1 MIALPAARRSLLLLA
16 FLSLT
21 IGPVA
26 RATEEESQL
35 WLGASATMKASP
47 RDMVIIDIGHR
58 FRRDESN
65 GDQQLA
71 RIALDHSVA
80 KNVQIGGGIAY
91 FHSEPEQELRLFQQL
106 TATHGILQNRI
117 RLEQRFFD
125 TADKASWR
133 LRHRIQ
139 ASIPLDTARRW
150 TLIAA
155 NELFFHLN
163 RAKPSDKT
171 GLAVMRQQAGLRHA
185 LGKALDV
192 QLLYMRQQGFR
203 DDRPD
208 AVAHVPWLTLNWKI

>member
-1 MIALPAARRSLLLLA
+1 MIALAAARRSLLLLA

-21 IGPVA
+21 ISPVA

-47 RDMVIIDIGHR
+47 RDMVIIDVGHR

-125 TADKASWR
+125 TADEASWR

-139 ASIPLDTARRW
+139 ATVPLDSARRW

-171 GLAVMRQQAGLRHA
+171 GVAVMRQQAGLRHA

-192 QLLYMRQQGFR
+192 QLLYMRQQGLR

-208 AVAHVPWLTLNWKI
+208 AVVHVPWLTLNWKI

>member
-1 MIALPAARRSLLLLA
+1 MPALPAARRSLLLLA
-16 FLSLT
+16 LLSLA
-21 IGPVA
+21 IGPAA

-47 RDMVIIDIGHR
+47 RDMVVIDIGHR

-106 TATHGILQNRI
+106 TATHGIFQSRT
-117 RLEQRFFD
+117 RMEQRFFD
-125 TADKASWR
+125 TADEASWR
-133 LRHRIQ
+133 LRQRFQ
-139 ASIPLDTARRW
+139 ASIPLDPAKRW
-150 TLIAA
+150 TLVAA
-155 NELFFHLN
+155 TELFFHLN

-171 GLAVMRQQAGLRHA
+171 GLAVMRQQAGMRHA
-185 LGKALDV
+185 LSKALDV

-208 AVAHVPWLTLNWKI
+208 AVVHVPWLTKI